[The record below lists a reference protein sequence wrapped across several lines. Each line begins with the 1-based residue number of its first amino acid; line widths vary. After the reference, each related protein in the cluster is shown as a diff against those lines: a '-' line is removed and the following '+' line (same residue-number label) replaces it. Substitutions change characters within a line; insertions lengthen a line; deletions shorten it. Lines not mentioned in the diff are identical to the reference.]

1 LLVSALTGEGA
12 DALLTAIEA
21 RLAVNR
27 PILHLV
33 LDAADGA
40 GASWLHRNTE
50 VLEKSV
56 TSDDRIAMTVRADTI
71 HADMARRKF
80 EVAGG

>member
-1 LLVSALTGEGA
+1 MVSALTGEGTE
-12 DALLTAIEA
+12 ALLAAIED
-21 RLAVNR
+21 RLAASR
-27 PILHLV
+27 PVLHLV

-56 TSDDRIAMTVRADTI
+56 RSDDRIAMTVRADPT
-71 HADMARRKF
+71 HADMVRRKF
-80 EVAGG
+80 EVADG